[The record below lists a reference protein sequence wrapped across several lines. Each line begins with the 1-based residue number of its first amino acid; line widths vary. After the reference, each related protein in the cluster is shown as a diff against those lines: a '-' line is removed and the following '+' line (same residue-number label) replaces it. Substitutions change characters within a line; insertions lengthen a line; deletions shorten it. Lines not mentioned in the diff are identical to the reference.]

1 MNETENNG
9 DFSKWPYTVM
19 QTLDDRIGEP
29 RGYKMIPLEDRKQ
42 GLENID
48 HEFKHGCF
56 QNCTS
61 NHSEF
66 TCEHR
71 DVDCNRCG
79 KFKSEHRSK
88 VEYFM
93 SENPDLIF

>member
-42 GLENID
+42 GLE
-48 HEFKHGCF
+48 KGCIKDSF
-56 QNCTS
+56 
-61 NHSEF
+61 SEM
-66 TCEHR
+66 
-71 DVDCNRCG
+71 
-79 KFKSEHRSK
+79 
-88 VEYFM
+88 EYFTR
-93 SENPDLIF
+93 ENPDNIY

>member
-1 MNETENNG
+1 MTETENNG

-42 GLENID
+42 GVE
-48 HEFKHGCF
+48 EVAAPG
-56 QNCTS
+56 
-61 NHSEF
+61 
-66 TCEHR
+66 
-71 DVDCNRCG
+71 
-79 KFKSEHRSK
+79 

-93 SENPDLIF
+93 TKVPNEIY

>member
-1 MNETENNG
+1 
-9 DFSKWPYTVM
+9 M

-42 GLENID
+42 GMEEIVAP
-48 HEFKHGCF
+48 E
-56 QNCTS
+56 
-61 NHSEF
+61 
-66 TCEHR
+66 
-71 DVDCNRCG
+71 
-79 KFKSEHRSK
+79 

>member
-1 MNETENNG
+1 MIEIENNG

-29 RGYKMIPLEDRKQ
+29 RGYKTIPVEDRKQ
-42 GLENID
+42 GMEKVTAP
-48 HEFKHGCF
+48 E
-56 QNCTS
+56 
-61 NHSEF
+61 
-66 TCEHR
+66 
-71 DVDCNRCG
+71 
-79 KFKSEHRSK
+79 

>member
-1 MNETENNG
+1 MIETENNG

-42 GLENID
+42 GLEKECVAPKN
-48 HEFKHGCF
+48 
-56 QNCTS
+56 
-61 NHSEF
+61 
-66 TCEHR
+66 
-71 DVDCNRCG
+71 
-79 KFKSEHRSK
+79 
-88 VEYFM
+88 EYFM